1 MSVVFI
7 TGGCANTGL
16 AISKLFASKGWDVAV
31 SSRDIKSSAATV
43 EMLKKEYGVTARAYT
58 LELGKVDTIMDAFA
72 QVKRDFGR
80 LDCFVAN
87 AANLG
92 IGMGAFSTDFDGFNS
107 VMEDN
112 ARGSFFCCQ
121 QAAMI
126 MKEQGEGGAIVT
138 IGSIQAN
145 GCVRDRIPYAMSKA
159 AMAAMVRC
167 LAYELGEY
175 HIRVNNIVAGA
186 IHSVR
191 WNDIPEDAKALRRS
205 RYPLGHEASEMD
217 IANAV
222 FYLGTDLSNST
233 SGTDLLIDSGL
244 STCILPYSK
253 AES

>member
-1 MSVVFI
+1 MSVIFI

-31 SSRDIKSSAATV
+31 SSRDQSFSDATAK
-43 EMLKKEYGVTARAYT
+43 MLSQEYGVTAKGYT
-58 LELGKVDTIMDAFA
+58 LELGKPDTIAKAFEQFKA
-72 QVKRDFGR
+72 DFDR

-87 AANLG
+87 AAHLG
-92 IGMGAFSTDFDGFNS
+92 IGMGTFSTDVEGFDA
-107 VMEDN
+107 VMEAN

-121 QAAMI
+121 QAATI
-126 MKEQGEGGAIVT
+126 MRDKGEGGAIVT

-145 GCVRDRIPYAMSKA
+145 GCIRDRLPYAMSKA
-159 AMAAMVRC
+159 ALSAMVRC

-175 HIRVNNIVAGA
+175 HIRANNIVAGA

-191 WNDIPEDAKALRRS
+191 WDEMTEEAKAVRRS
-205 RYPLGHEASEMD
+205 RYPLNHEAAEND

-233 SGTDLLIDSGL
+233 TGTDLLIDSGL
-244 STCILPYSK
+244 STCILPYTK
-253 AES
+253 AEN

>member
-16 AISKLFASKGWDVAV
+16 ATAKLFASKGWDVAV
-31 SSRDIKSSAATV
+31 SSRDGKSSLAAT
-43 EMLKKEYGVTARAYT
+43 EMLKKEYGVNAKAYT
-58 LELGKVDTIMDAFA
+58 LELGDTDSIFAAFK
-72 QVKRDFGR
+72 QVEADFGR

-87 AANLG
+87 AAHLG
-92 IGMGAFSTDFDGFNS
+92 IGMGTFSTNVENFNA
-107 VMEDN
+107 VMEAN

-121 QAAMI
+121 QAAEI
-126 MKEQGEGGAIVT
+126 MRRQKEGGAIVT

-145 GCVRDRIPYAMSKA
+145 GCVRDRVPYAMSKA

-175 HIRVNNIVAGA
+175 NIRVNNIVAGA

-191 WNDIPEDAKALRRS
+191 WDDMTEEAKAVRRS
-205 RYPLGHEASEMD
+205 RYPLGHEAAEMD

-233 SGTDLLIDSGL
+233 TGIDLLIDSGI

-253 AES
+253 AEN

>member
-16 AISKLFASKGWDVAV
+16 AIANLFASKGWDVAV
-31 SSRDIKSSAATV
+31 SSRDNKSSSQTA
-43 EMLKKEYGVTARAYT
+43 EMLQKEYGVTARHYV
-58 LELGKVDTIMDAFA
+58 LELGNTDSIMKAFE
-72 QVKRDFGR
+72 QVYADFGR

-87 AANLG
+87 AAHLG
-92 IGMGAFSTDFDGFNS
+92 IGMGTFSTDVDGFNA
-107 VMEDN
+107 VMEAN

-121 QAAMI
+121 QAAEI
-126 MKEQGEGGAIVT
+126 MRKQPEGGAIVT

-145 GCVRDRIPYAMSKA
+145 GCVRDRVPYAMSKA

-205 RYPLGHEASEMD
+205 RYPLGHEAAEMD
-217 IANAV
+217 IANAA
-222 FYLGTDLSNST
+222 FFLGTDLSNST

-253 AES
+253 ADS

>member
-1 MSVVFI
+1 
-7 TGGCANTGL
+7 
-16 AISKLFASKGWDVAV
+16 
-31 SSRDIKSSAATV
+31 
-43 EMLKKEYGVTARAYT
+43 
-58 LELGKVDTIMDAFA
+58 
-72 QVKRDFGR
+72 
-80 LDCFVAN
+80 
-87 AANLG
+87 
-92 IGMGAFSTDFDGFNS
+92 
-107 VMEDN
+107 
-112 ARGSFFCCQ
+112 
-121 QAAMI
+121 MI

>member
-16 AISKLFASKGWDVAV
+16 ATAKLFASKGWDVAV
-31 SSRDIKSSAATV
+31 SSRDSKSSLATT
-43 EMLKKEYGVTARAYT
+43 EMLKKEYGINAKHYV
-58 LELGKVDTIMDAFA
+58 LELGDTDSIMKAFK
-72 QVKRDFGR
+72 QVYADFGR

-87 AANLG
+87 AAHLG
-92 IGMGAFSTDFDGFNS
+92 IGMGTFSTNVDDFNA
-107 VMEDN
+107 VMEAN

-121 QAAMI
+121 QAAEI
-126 MKEQGEGGAIVT
+126 MRNQAEGGAIVT

-145 GCVRDRIPYAMSKA
+145 GCVRDRVPYAMSKA

-175 HIRVNNIVAGA
+175 NIRVNNVVAGA

-191 WNDIPEDAKALRRS
+191 WNDMTEEAKAVRRS
-205 RYPLGHEASEMD
+205 RYPLGHEAAEED

-233 SGTDLLIDSGL
+233 SGIDLLIDSGL
-244 STCILPYSK
+244 STCVLPYSK
-253 AES
+253 AEK

>member
-31 SSRDIKSSAATV
+31 SSRDIASSTATV
-43 EMLKKEYGVTARAYT
+43 EMLKKEYGVTARAYA
-58 LELGKVDTIMDAFA
+58 LELGNPDTITAAFA
-72 QVKRDFGR
+72 QVKADFGR

-87 AANLG
+87 AAHLG
-92 IGMGAFSTDFDGFNS
+92 VGMGTFSTSVDDFNA
-107 VMEDN
+107 VMEAN
-112 ARGSFFCCQ
+112 ARGSFLCCQ
-121 QAAMI
+121 QAAII
-126 MKEQGEGGAIVT
+126 MKEQQSGAIVT
-138 IGSIQAN
+138 IGSIHCN
-145 GCVRDRIPYAMSKA
+145 GCIRDRVPYAMSKA

-175 HIRVNNIVAGA
+175 NIRVNNIVAGA

-191 WNDIPEDAKALRRS
+191 WDDMTEEAKAIRRS
-205 RYPLGHEASEMD
+205 RYPLGHEAAEED

-222 FYLGTDLSNST
+222 FFLGTDLSNST
-233 SGTDLLIDSGL
+233 TGTDLLIDSGL

-253 AES
+253 ADS

>member
-16 AISKLFASKGWDVAV
+16 AIARLFASKGWDVAV
-31 SSRDIKSSAATV
+31 SSRDSKSSLATT
-43 EMLKKEYGVTARAYT
+43 EMLKKEYGVNAKHYV
-58 LELGKVDTIMDAFA
+58 LELGDTDSIFTAFK
-72 QVKRDFGR
+72 QVKADFGR

-87 AANLG
+87 AAHLG
-92 IGMGAFSTDFDGFNS
+92 IGMGTFSTDVDDFDA
-107 VMEDN
+107 VMETN
-112 ARGSFFCCQ
+112 AKGSFFCCQ
-121 QAAMI
+121 QAAEI
-126 MKEQGEGGAIVT
+126 MREQKEGGAIVT

-145 GCVRDRIPYAMSKA
+145 GCVRDRVPYAMSKA

-175 HIRVNNIVAGA
+175 NIRVNNIVAGA

-191 WNDIPEDAKALRRS
+191 WDDMTEEAKAVRRS
-205 RYPLGHEASEMD
+205 RYPLGHEAAEMD

-233 SGTDLLIDSGL
+233 TGIDLLIDSGI

-253 AES
+253 SEN

>member
-16 AISKLFASKGWDVAV
+16 ATAKLFASKGWDVAV
-31 SSRDIKSSAATV
+31 SSRDSESSLATT
-43 EMLKKEYGVTARAYT
+43 EMLKKEYGVNAKSYT
-58 LELGKVDTIMDAFA
+58 LELGNTDSIFAAFK
-72 QVKRDFGR
+72 QVKADFGR

-87 AANLG
+87 AAHLG
-92 IGMGAFSTDFDGFNS
+92 IGMGTFSTDVEDFNA
-107 VMEDN
+107 VMEAN

-121 QAAMI
+121 QAAEI
-126 MKEQGEGGAIVT
+126 MRRQKEGGAIVT

-145 GCVRDRIPYAMSKA
+145 GCVRDRVPYAMSKA

-175 HIRVNNIVAGA
+175 NIRVNNIVAGA

-191 WNDIPEDAKALRRS
+191 WDDMTEEAKAVRRS
-205 RYPLGHEASEMD
+205 RYPLGHEAAEMD

-233 SGTDLLIDSGL
+233 TGIDLLIDSGI

-253 AES
+253 AEN